1 MRIIPKAVSTGFTN
15 FTNNLST
22 QGLGPAV
29 RSSIGSHPYRKGAAA
44 AGAVVGAGA
53 LMRRRKSGLD
63 STTSGRPT
71 GMRQY

>member
-1 MRIIPKAVSTGFTN
+1 MFKAASTGLRN
-15 FTNNLST
+15 FTNNLSAT
-22 QGLGPAV
+22 GLRSAV

-63 STTSGRPT
+63 RTSGRPT

>member
-1 MRIIPKAVSTGFTN
+1 MVPKAVSTGVRN

-22 QGLGPAV
+22 QGLGHAV

-53 LMRRRKSGLD
+53 LSRRRKSGLD

-71 GMRQY
+71 GIRQY

>member
-1 MRIIPKAVSTGFTN
+1 MPMIPKAVSTGVRN
-15 FTNNLST
+15 LTNNISA
-22 QGLGPAV
+22 QGLGPAI

-63 STTSGRPT
+63 RTVGRPT
-71 GMRQY
+71 GIRQY

>member
-1 MRIIPKAVSTGFTN
+1 MVPKAVSTGVRN

-22 QGLGPAV
+22 QGLGHAV

-53 LMRRRKSGLD
+53 LSRRRKSGLD

>member
-1 MRIIPKAVSTGFTN
+1 MPIIPKAVSTGVRN

-22 QGLGPAV
+22 QGLGSAV
-29 RSSIGSHPYRKGAAA
+29 RSSVGSHPYRKGAAA

-63 STTSGRPT
+63 KTSGRPT
-71 GMRQY
+71 GMREY

>member
-1 MRIIPKAVSTGFTN
+1 MPMIPRAVSTGYRN

-22 QGLGPAV
+22 QGLGSAM

-63 STTSGRPT
+63 RTTGRPT
-71 GMRQY
+71 GMREY

>member
-1 MRIIPKAVSTGFTN
+1 MPMMPRAVSTGYRN

-22 QGLGPAV
+22 QGLGAAM
-29 RSSIGSHPYRKGAAA
+29 RSSIGTHPYRKGAAA

-63 STTSGRPT
+63 RTTGRPT
-71 GMRQY
+71 GMREY

>member
-1 MRIIPKAVSTGFTN
+1 MMPRAVSTGFRN
-15 FTNNLST
+15 FTNNLSS
-22 QGLGPAV
+22 QGLGSAA

-44 AGAVVGAGA
+44 AGAVIGAGA

>member
-1 MRIIPKAVSTGFTN
+1 MRIIPKAVRTGATN

-29 RSSIGSHPYRKGAAA
+29 RSSIGSNPYRKGAAA

-53 LMRRRKSGLD
+53 LMRRRRSGLD
-63 STTSGRPT
+63 KSSERPT
-71 GMRQY
+71 GIRQY

>member
-1 MRIIPKAVSTGFTN
+1 MPMIPKAVSTGYRN
-15 FTNNLST
+15 FTNNLSAT
-22 QGLGPAV
+22 GLGSAV

-63 STTSGRPT
+63 RTSGRPT

>member
-1 MRIIPKAVSTGFTN
+1 MKKALSTAYRS

-22 QGLGPAV
+22 QGLGHAV
-29 RSSIGSHPYRKGAAA
+29 RSSVGSHPYRKGAAA

-63 STTSGRPT
+63 RTSGRPT

>member
-1 MRIIPKAVSTGFTN
+1 MPMVPKAVSTGVRN

-22 QGLGPAV
+22 QGLGHAV

-53 LMRRRKSGLD
+53 LSRRRKSGLD

>member
-1 MRIIPKAVSTGFTN
+1 MIPKAVSTGVRN

-22 QGLGPAV
+22 QGLGSAV
-29 RSSIGSHPYRKGAAA
+29 RSSIGSNPYRKGAAA

-53 LMRRRKSGLD
+53 LSRRRKSGLD
-63 STTSGRPT
+63 STPGRPT

>member
-1 MRIIPKAVSTGFTN
+1 MPMIPKSVSTGVKN

-22 QGLGPAV
+22 QGLGSAV
-29 RSSIGSHPYRKGAAA
+29 RSSVGSNPYRKGAAA

-63 STTSGRPT
+63 STPGRPT

>member
-1 MRIIPKAVSTGFTN
+1 MPMMPRAMSTGVRN

-22 QGLGPAV
+22 QGLGSAV

-53 LMRRRKSGLD
+53 LMRRRRSGLD
-63 STTSGRPT
+63 RTVGRPT
-71 GMRQY
+71 GIREY